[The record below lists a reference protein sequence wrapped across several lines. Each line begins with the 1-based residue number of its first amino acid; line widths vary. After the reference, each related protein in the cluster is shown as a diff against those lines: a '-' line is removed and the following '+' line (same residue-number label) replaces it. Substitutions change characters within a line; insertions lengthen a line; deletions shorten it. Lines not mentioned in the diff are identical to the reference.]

1 MIEVYTVQQ
10 VANILQVCKDTVYD
24 LINQGKLR
32 SVKLGKSIRIPE
44 KFLQEY
50 LYGEVPHDIE
60 LERRVEELERR
71 FKEYEKSPVML
82 KVIKG

>member
-60 LERRVEELERR
+60 LERRVEELERK

>member
-60 LERRVEELERR
+60 LERRVEELERK
-71 FKEYEKSPVML
+71 FNEYEKSPVML